1 MYQYSIEQWIYSF
14 ESQFNLSLST
24 LFFALVMRIN
34 FYNSFFSN
42 IYNEM
47 NIGRYR
53 QIRDAIGLVLN
64 KFDSGDHPLEYTSKL
79 VMYIQARV
87 AMNHLHLTH
96 EQQDLMKK
104 LSDAT
109 KYVNLSYVY
118 LSPLTSVE
126 QFVNI

>member
-1 MYQYSIEQWIYSF
+1 MFSLFNQKKQSESREVYQD
-14 ESQFNLSLST
+14 LK
-24 LFFALVMRIN
+24 N

-47 NIGRYR
+47 N
-53 QIRDAIGLVLN
+53 
-64 KFDSGDHPLEYTSKL
+64 
-79 VMYIQARV
+79 IQARV

>member
-1 MYQYSIEQWIYSF
+1 MLFSLFTQNKQTKSNNQEVYQD
-14 ESQFNLSLST
+14 LKK
-24 LFFALVMRIN
+24 

-53 QIRDAIGLVLN
+53 QIRDAIGLVIN
-64 KFDSGDHPLEYTSKL
+64 KFDSNDHPLEYTSKL
-79 VMYIQARV
+79 VMYIQARI
-87 AMNHLHLTH
+87 ALKHLRLTD

-104 LSDAT
+104 LTQAT

-118 LSPLTSVE
+118 LSPIDSE
-126 QFVNI
+126 KQFVNI

>member
-1 MYQYSIEQWIYSF
+1 MLFSLFTQNKQTKSNNQEVYQD
-14 ESQFNLSLST
+14 LKK
-24 LFFALVMRIN
+24 

-53 QIRDAIGLVLN
+53 QIRDAIGLVMN
-64 KFDSGDHPLEYTSKL
+64 KFDSNDHPLEYTSKL
-79 VMYIQARV
+79 VMYIQARI
-87 AMNHLHLTH
+87 ALRHLRLTD

-104 LSDAT
+104 LTQAT

-118 LSPLTSVE
+118 LSPIDSE
-126 QFVNI
+126 KQFVNI

>member
-1 MYQYSIEQWIYSF
+1 MFSLFNQKKQSESREVYQD
-14 ESQFNLSLST
+14 LK
-24 LFFALVMRIN
+24 N
-34 FYNSFFSN
+34 FYNSLFSN

-109 KYVNLSYVY
+109 KYVNISYVY

>member
-1 MYQYSIEQWIYSF
+1 MFSLFNQKKQSESREVYQDLKN
-14 ESQFNLSLST
+14 FN
-24 LFFALVMRIN
+24 
-34 FYNSFFSN
+34 NSFFSN

-53 QIRDAIGLVLN
+53 KIRYAIGLVLN
-64 KFDSGDHPLEYTSKL
+64 NFDSGDHPREYTGEF
-79 VMYIQARV
+79 VMYIQSRV
-87 AMNHLHLTH
+87 DMNNLHLTH

-109 KYVNLSYVY
+109 KYVNISYVY
-118 LSPLTSVE
+118 LTPLTSIE